1 MSSNDAK
8 SLSIFYSIVGFLR
21 QGRIGSDRIP
31 DFVAT
36 NHWWCRG
43 PPMGT
48 SIFGN
53 NPALI
58 WFLRFVRDAYKR
70 VGMKVGMVE
79 CAEGN
84 PLKMWS
90 KL

>member
-1 MSSNDAK
+1 M
-8 SLSIFYSIVGFLR
+8 SIVYLLLVSYAKG
-21 QGRIGSDRIP
+21 GSEVIELP

-36 NHWWCRG
+36 NYWWCRG
-43 PPMGT
+43 LPMGT

-53 NPALI
+53 TPALI